1 MGGDQVRWYA
11 QDGCLQIVNWR
22 ASKEEGVRMICE
34 GLGISPEEAVAAGD
48 SPEDR
53 EMMELCSP

>member
-1 MGGDQVRWYA
+1 MVR
-11 QDGCLQIVNWR
+11 LQIVNWR